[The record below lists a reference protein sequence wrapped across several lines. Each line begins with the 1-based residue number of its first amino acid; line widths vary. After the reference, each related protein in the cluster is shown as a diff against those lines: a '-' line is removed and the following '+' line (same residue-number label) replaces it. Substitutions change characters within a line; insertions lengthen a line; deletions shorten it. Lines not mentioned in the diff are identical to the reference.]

1 MKGMW
6 LMRLCGV
13 LVEIKAK
20 KGYIK
25 QGLALNIAKYY
36 DRGM

>member
-1 MKGMW
+1 MKGVR
-6 LMRLCGV
+6 LMRLRGV